1 MRGVLMTEF
10 LGWIEET
17 RGIAEVDAII
27 AELGDAL
34 TDGGAYTAVG
44 NYPHDDL
51 VRMMRAV
58 AEREG
63 RSEFELQRDFGM
75 ALFPA
80 LANVGAP
87 MLEGATGSRDVF
99 ARINDVIHVEVRKL
113 YPESHP
119 PSVSMEQIDAN
130 EAFIQYSSHRDM
142 AALCLGLVEGAVDF
156 YQESAEVTM
165 TGEGLDSGNAR
176 IRIRWSADD

>member
-10 LGWIEET
+10 LGWIEQT

-27 AELGDAL
+27 TELGDAL

-44 NYPHDDL
+44 DYPHDDL
-51 VRMMRAV
+51 MRMMRVVAAREAV
-58 AEREG
+58 T
-63 RSEFELQRDFGM
+63 EFELQRQFGT
-75 ALFPA
+75 ALFPT

-87 MLEGATGSRDVF
+87 MLEGVTGSRDVF
-99 ARINDVIHVEVRKL
+99 ARINDVIHVEVKKL

-119 PSVSMEQIDAN
+119 PSVTMEQVDAN

-142 AALCLGLVEGAVDF
+142 AALCLGLVEGALDF
-156 YQESAEVTM
+156 YEESAEVTM
-165 TGEGLDSGNAR
+165 SGEGLDSDNAR
-176 IRIRWSADD
+176 IRIRWSAGD